1 MLERIMSGLMAL
13 WMALSPARS
22 DAGQVEAEPESTAVV
37 IQAEAEQQQDTAE
50 QSPALTLDD
59 IRAVTFSDSPADA
72 ADAISYAAY
81 FQLMSG
87 YEDGAFRPD
96 GFLTA
101 SQAVRI
107 LRRIAAKTGLDSGPE
122 SSDDLQW
129 ASAVELLSV
138 DGDNIRLTFRPPL
151 TEYQD
156 GVQLV
161 IDTKDG
167 AQVLV
172 DTKDGAQT
180 LVEYH
185 DEWAALYG
193 KGVTFSPEARITRA
207 RFALLLYRFAM
218 FAGYDLG
225 CTGNL
230 SLRPDADSV
239 PDYARIPYSWAME
252 RDIYRTIVT
261 DGLCPGIPVSRAQAA
276 LVFTA
281 LLAAGTGEN
290 VAVEITQAAQKPFFI
305 SKSRD
310 LHGVIQEAVDN
321 AGRRYGATGLQV
333 AVIEHGQLT
342 DTFAY
347 GWAAKNSERMTPT
360 YKMRIA
366 SISKVLIGLT
376 AARMREDGLVNYSEP
391 FGTYW
396 DSSFVNPAHPNTPVT
411 LKTLLTHTAS
421 LADGSL
427 VASAVRQRLGAGRG
441 FTSAVPG
448 SLDNW
453 EYSNYGFG
461 VLGLTLERVAGR
473 TMDQLLD
480 RYFFDLM
487 DSDGSFYAGDL
498 NDASHIVT
506 LYRDGA
512 VTLSASS
519 QRNRHNPGVCKDG
532 SVFAGGLVISVRDLG
547 KIAALLANDGVYE
560 GLRLLDADS
569 VRLIETYENQKVS
582 DGFYQAM
589 PVRYRTDAYGR
600 TGIYYHTGSAYGVFN
615 GFSYDPQTG
624 DGVVVLTVGASGAR
638 DSNGNYAICGAI
650 FDAVYHTIES

>member
-1 MLERIMSGLMAL
+1 MLERMISGIMAL
-13 WMALSPARS
+13 WMALIPAHS
-22 DAGQVEAEPESTAVV
+22 DAGRTEAEPESTAVV
-37 IQAEAEQQQDTAE
+37 IEAETEQQDTAE
-50 QSPALTLDD
+50 QTPALTLEDV
-59 IRAVTFSDSPADA
+59 RSVTFSDSPADA
-72 ADAISYAAY
+72 ADAISYMAY
-81 FQLMSG
+81 FELMSG
-87 YEDGAFRPD
+87 YEDGAFYPD
-96 GFLTA
+96 GFLTGA
-101 SQAVRI
+101 QAVRI

-122 SSDDLQW
+122 TSPDLQW

-138 DGDNIRLTFRPPL
+138 DGGNIRLTFRLNPA
-151 TEYQD
+151 EYQD
-156 GVQLV
+156 GVQFV
-161 IDTKDG
+161 MDTKEG

-172 DTKDGAQT
+172 DTKDGSQT

-185 DEWAALYG
+185 DEWTALSG
-193 KGVTFSPEARITRA
+193 KGVTFSADARITRA
-207 RFALLLYRFAM
+207 QFALLLYRFAM
-218 FAGYDLG
+218 FAGYDLN

-239 PDYARIPYSWAME
+239 PDYARVPYSWAME

-261 DGLCPGIPVSRAQAA
+261 DGLCPGIPLSRAQAA
-276 LVFTA
+276 LTFTA

-290 VAVEITQAAQKPFFI
+290 VAVAITQAAQKPFFI
-305 SKSRD
+305 SRSRD
-310 LHGVIQEAVDN
+310 LHDAIQEAVDN

-333 AVIEHGQLT
+333 AVIERGQLT

-347 GWAAKNSERMTPT
+347 GWATRNAERMTPNH
-360 YKMRIA
+360 KMRIA

-376 AARMREDGLVNYSEP
+376 AARMRQDGLVNYGEP

-396 DSSFVNPAHPNTPVT
+396 DSSFVNPAHPDSPVT

-427 VASAVRQRLGAGRG
+427 SAGNVRQRLSSGRG

-448 SLDNW
+448 SLDGW

-461 VLGLTLERVAGR
+461 VLGLTLERVANR

-498 NDASHIVT
+498 NDTSHIVT

-512 VTLSASS
+512 VTLSPSS
-519 QRNRHNPGVCKDG
+519 QTGRHNPGVCENG

-569 VRLIETYENQKVS
+569 VRLMETYENQKVS

-589 PVRYRTDAYGR
+589 PIRYRTDAYGR
-600 TGIYYHTGSAYGVFN
+600 AGIYYHTGSAYGVFN

-624 DGVVVLTVGASGAR
+624 DGVVALTVGASGAR

-650 FDAVYHTIES
+650 FDAVYRAIES